1 MVAGP
6 ATIRQAWLR
15 RGVPLLA
22 AAAVALLSGCAN
34 RDSITVGSVPDDY
47 RTNHPIMIAEKE
59 EVLDLPVGTG
69 DRGATRD
76 QRTVLEGFLAGYDR
90 SASPTLWILVP
101 AGSRNELAATEAARD
116 FARIAKASGVPKSRI
131 SISTYQSQA
140 PEVAAPVRVTFT
152 AVRAQTNKCGRWP
165 EDLAQTSE
173 NKHYS
178 NFGCAYQ
185 NNLAAQVP
193 NPNDFLGPRKQT
205 EVDAE
210 KRGLVIDEYRLPPLV
225 FSPETEI
232 DW

>member
-1 MVAGP
+1 MATGS
-6 ATIRQAWLR
+6 ATIGHGWIR
-15 RGVPLLA
+15 RGVPLFA

-76 QRTVLEGFLAGYDR
+76 QRSALQGFLAGYDV

-116 FARIAKASGVPKSRI
+116 FARIANATGVPKSRI
-131 SISTYQSQA
+131 SISSYQSQA

-165 EDLAQTSE
+165 EDMTETSE
-173 NKHYS
+173 NKHYA

-185 NNLAAQVP
+185 NNLAAQVA
-193 NPNDFLGPRKQT
+193 NPNDFLGPRKPT

-210 KRGLVIDEYRLPPLV
+210 KRGKVFDNYRKPPLI
-225 FSPETEI
+225 FSPTIDI